1 MRMVSPQDPPAFAAL
16 EWPGDVREPPS
27 PAWWPFALGG
37 LALAVGIAWWRHHRV
52 PAARG
57 VVAASTGSTALQ
69 QLQALALPATG
80 HTLAFYVQLKALLR
94 LHCRERFALRAEQAT
109 SEELVAALPRAAA
122 LQQCLGNCD
131 RVLFAAGEPGVG
143 GPAHD
148 RDTAIAFVRA
158 TSAEDAA

>member
-1 MRMVSPQDPPAFAAL
+1 MRMGLPQDPPAFAAL

-27 PAWWPFALGG
+27 PAWWPLALGA
-37 LALAVGIAWWRHHRV
+37 LALAVAIAWWRRRRA
-52 PAARG
+52 PAAPG
-57 VVAASTGSTALQ
+57 IVAASTGPTALQ
-69 QLQALALPATG
+69 QLQALALPAAG

-122 LQQCLGNCD
+122 LQQCLSSCD
-131 RVLFAAGEPGVG
+131 RVLFAAGEPDVG

-158 TSAEDAA
+158 TSTEHAA